1 MQESWQIPRGEQVYG
16 RREGFGITV
25 TARGTEHFLF
35 FLLGAP
41 RSSPDHLSRARISS
55 HLMYLETFHISEVFS
70 SPRLNNFNPF
80 RRPSLLSSFAVMF
93 TSGKLMSSSGLG
105 VSSLLKVKMT
115 GVGSVLR
122 LDNTLKKN

>member
-41 RSSPDHLSRARISS
+41 SSSPDHLSRARISS
-55 HLMYLETFHISEVFS
+55 HLMYLETFHNSEVFS

-80 RRPSLLSSFAVMF
+80 RLPSLLSSFAVMF
-93 TSGKLMSSSGLG
+93 ITSGKLMSSSGLG

-122 LDNTLKKN
+122 LDNIL